1 MSTIPP
7 KKASCE
13 MWTTKVN
20 EENIYEKNENINKD
34 IERTFFKSNINSKN

>member
-1 MSTIPP
+1 
-7 KKASCE
+7 